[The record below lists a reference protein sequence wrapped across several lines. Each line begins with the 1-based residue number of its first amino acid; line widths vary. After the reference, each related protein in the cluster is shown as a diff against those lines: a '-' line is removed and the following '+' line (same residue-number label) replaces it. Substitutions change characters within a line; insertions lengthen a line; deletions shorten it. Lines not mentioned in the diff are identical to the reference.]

1 MSVALRP
8 MSRRDLASVLT
19 LEGELFGRE
28 AWTEGMLSAEL
39 AGVPDGRYYLV
50 AEDESLVVGYAGL
63 LTAGGQ
69 ADVLTMAVAEDRWGE
84 GTGAALL
91 GGLLA
96 EAGRRGCHEVFLE
109 VRVDNARA
117 QKLYR
122 RYGFTE
128 IGLRRGYY
136 QPSGTDALVMRRT
149 AEKARGTAEAH
160 APPAQA
166 ASSPAESSPAE
177 SSPGGAAQKARVR
190 RARQRT
196 EGTG

>member
-19 LEGELFGRE
+19 LEGDLFGNE

-39 AGVPDGRYYLV
+39 AGVPEGRYYLV
-50 AEDESLVVGYAGL
+50 AEDGSLVVGYAGL

-84 GTGAALL
+84 GIGAALL
-91 GGLLA
+91 GELLA

-109 VRVDNARA
+109 VRVDNTRA
-117 QKLYR
+117 QNLYR

-149 AEKARGTAEAH
+149 AEH
-160 APPAQA
+160 ASGPAGAQA
-166 ASSPAESSPAE
+166 PSAPATP
-177 SSPGGAAQKARVR
+177 KAWVR
-190 RARQRT
+190 RAQQRT
-196 EGTG
+196 EGSG

>member
-1 MSVALRP
+1 VSVALRP

-84 GTGAALL
+84 GIGAALL
-91 GGLLA
+91 GELLA

-122 RYGFTE
+122 GYGFTE

-149 AEKARGTAEAH
+149 AGNALGSAG
-160 APPAQA
+160 AQA
-166 ASSPAESSPAE
+166 TS
-177 SSPGGAAQKARVR
+177 AQATSAQATSAQATPKARVR

-196 EGTG
+196 EGSG